1 MPNLSIVTIVS
12 FSASIA
18 LQVIALGRL
27 PLTQGFTNLWQTV
40 VVLVIFAG
48 GIGLLARIQAS
59 GVPLSI
65 LIPMSAAAVPLAL
78 IATGLLVYHE
88 PASVPKVIML
98 AAVCAL
104 IGIAS
109 KL

>member
-1 MPNLSIVTIVS
+1 MPNLSITTIVS
-12 FSASIA
+12 FLASIT

-27 PLTQGFTNLWQTV
+27 PLTQGFTNLGQTV
-40 VVLVIFAG
+40 LVLVVFAG

-78 IATGLLVYHE
+78 IATGFVVYHE
-88 PASVPKVIML
+88 PASV
-98 AAVCAL
+98 
-104 IGIAS
+104 
-109 KL
+109 

>member
-1 MPNLSIVTIVS
+1 MPNLSLMTIVS
-12 FSASIA
+12 FLGSIT

-27 PLTQGFTNLWQTV
+27 PLTKGFTDIWQTV

-65 LIPMSAAAVPLAL
+65 LIPLSAASVPLAL

-88 PASVPKVIML
+88 PASVPKVVML
-98 AAVCAL
+98 AGVCAL